1 MSAVGAVS
9 TPSTWSVPEVQHPHI
24 EIVSTRAQRRA
35 RPRLMSAVITVA
47 ALFAILA
54 AQLLLSIASSE
65 GAYEIA
71 SLQTK
76 HVELSRD
83 QQILSEQ
90 LQVLTAPQ
98 HLASE
103 AQSMGM
109 VAASSAA
116 HLRLADGVILGEPV
130 PAGGVA
136 PLRVMADGS
145 PLIPDALLST
155 IALVGSTVPAA
166 VTAAP
171 LAPVIAGS
179 ATAATAE
186 IPAVAVPAAMAPAGP
201 VTAIPSPQTH

>member
-1 MSAVGAVS
+1 MTALGAVRA
-9 TPSTWSVPEVQHPHI
+9 PITWSAPEPQHPHI

-71 SLQTK
+71 ALQSK

-90 LQVLTAPQ
+90 LQVLSAPQ

-116 HLRLADGVILGEPV
+116 HLRLADGVVLGEPV

-136 PLRVMADGS
+136 ALRVMADGS
-145 PLIPDALLST
+145 PLIPDALLAT
-155 IALVGSTVPAA
+155 IPLVGVPAA
-166 VTAAP
+166 
-171 LAPVIAGS
+171 S
-179 ATAATAE
+179 AST
-186 IPAVAVPAAMAPAGP
+186 PAVADAPVAAGFVAAALSTPAAVVPAAGAAP
-201 VTAIPSPQTH
+201 AIPSPQTH